1 MRTKKAMMFVANP
14 VSNALQEECQMV
26 ILDGENEE
34 RLPQMSKRMAATRLI
49 ERLAARLVSH
59 ETSATKI
66 SKVSH
71 ETRG

>member
-34 RLPQMSKRMAATRLI
+34 RLPQMSKRMAATR
-49 ERLAARLVSH
+49 
-59 ETSATKI
+59 
-66 SKVSH
+66 
-71 ETRG
+71 